1 MKFDEAKK
9 YLNRLRIGRSASG
22 KDDKPTQ
29 ALDIAIKSLEIWAQL
44 KETLT
49 EMYDNS
55 DDETL
60 KDFSNFLIN
69 YMTVLEVKGVGSIE
83 TNDD

>member
-1 MKFDEAKK
+1 MTIDEAKK

-29 ALDIAIKSLEIWAQL
+29 ALDIAIKSIEIWAQL
-44 KETLT
+44 KETLI
-49 EMYDNS
+49 EVYDNS
-55 DDETL
+55 DGETL

-69 YMTVLEVKGVGSIE
+69 YMNMLEKEGVGSIE
-83 TNDD
+83 TNNN